1 MKWPFQHRTTAV
13 DKAHVS
19 FDGRDYRIDRGVF
32 DPAVHLSG
40 TLFATHL
47 ANQEWDGRSVVEL
60 GTGCGLLAGVLADRG
75 ASVVALDI
83 SESAVICAEANL
95 SDTSVEVRQG
105 DLLAPVAEARFDV
118 IVTNPPYETRRS
130 FRPRYSSPDFLSRL
144 AMHWRS
150 TADELVLAF
159 PTDSIDVLDDV
170 GFDLDLV
177 ARLPSSGRELGV
189 FTAINQRVPT

>member
-1 MKWPFQHRTTAV
+1 MKWPFQRRT
-13 DKAHVS
+13 KAADIARVS

-40 TLFATHL
+40 MLFATHL
-47 ANQEWDGRSVVEL
+47 ASQSWDGRRVVEL
-60 GTGCGLLAGVLADRG
+60 GTGCGLLSGVLADRG

-83 SESAVICAEANL
+83 AESAVICATANL
-95 SDTSVEVRQG
+95 SDTSVDVRQG
-105 DLLAPVAEARFDV
+105 DLLAPVADARFDV
-118 IVTNPPYETRRS
+118 IVTNPPYETGRS
-130 FRPRYSSPDFLSRL
+130 LRPRYSSPDFLARL
-144 AMHWRS
+144 ATQWTS

-170 GFDLDLV
+170 GFDLELV

-189 FTAINQRVPT
+189 FTATS